1 MVCGRGFLT
10 LSVLLIRGSCS
21 DETDAGNDEGADRRG
36 DHNHDAAPVKT
47 NAPASLPAQF
57 FACEKFSVLAG
68 TPALPESVKNTGYG
82 MDPAPESEPFTW
94 LHSHALCQ
102 NSSPA
107 FLAGLP
113 GVCYLFYPFPVRN
126 ALRSSERCA

>member
-1 MVCGRGFLT
+1 MVCGPGFLT
-10 LSVLLIRGSCS
+10 LSVLLTRGSCS
-21 DETDAGNDEGADRRG
+21 DETDAGNDEGADRCG
-36 DHNHDAAPVKT
+36 DHNHEA
-47 NAPASLPAQF
+47 APASLPAQF
-57 FACEKFSVLAG
+57 FACEKFSVLAD

-82 MDPAPESEPFTW
+82 VDPVPESEPFTW

-113 GVCYLFYPFPVRN
+113 GGCYLFYLFPVRN
-126 ALRSSERCA
+126 ALGASERCA